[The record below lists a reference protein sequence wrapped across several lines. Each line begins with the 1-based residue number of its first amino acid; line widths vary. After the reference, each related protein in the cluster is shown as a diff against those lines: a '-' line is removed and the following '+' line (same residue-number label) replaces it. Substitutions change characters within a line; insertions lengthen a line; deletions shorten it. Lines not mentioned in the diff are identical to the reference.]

1 ACSSVLSVPG
11 SPTDPR
17 PRNFNVQVRG
27 TLTRQVTGGGEKT
40 LGAPSATPPRPGKEI
55 TVPPDAVA
63 LLFHLDITDAPY
75 IRGQAGGPVLK
86 VFYKLPSTNCFN
98 KTPTYQLNLSAHF
111 IFNTS
116 QGRREADARQSLNV
130 ASDC

>member
-27 TLTRQVTGGGEKT
+27 TLTRQVTGGGEKN
-40 LGAPSATPPRPGKEI
+40 LGAPSATPPRPGEEI

-75 IRGQAGGPVLK
+75 IRGQAGGAVLK
-86 VFYKLPSTNCFN
+86 VFYKMSRTQRFYT
-98 KTPTYQLNLSAHF
+98 TPIY
-111 IFNTS
+111 
-116 QGRREADARQSLNV
+116 
-130 ASDC
+130 